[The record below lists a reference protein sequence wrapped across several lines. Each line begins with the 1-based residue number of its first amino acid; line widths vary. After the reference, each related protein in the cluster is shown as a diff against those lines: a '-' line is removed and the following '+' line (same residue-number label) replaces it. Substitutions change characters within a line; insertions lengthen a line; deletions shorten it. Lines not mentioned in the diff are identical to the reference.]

1 MKKLE
6 TALSWIVALIF
17 LQTLFFKFTGA
28 PESVWIFTKLGVEPW
43 GRILSG
49 VMELIAAVLI
59 VTNRFRAYGSLMATG
74 VMGGAIFS
82 HLLILGI
89 AVQNDGGLLFGLASI
104 SFLMS
109 FFLLVRHFKE
119 LPFRNFLSALIL
131 VPFMAQA
138 KISYNDESK
147 FGIHGYDVVSY
158 LTENKAIGGKENIS
172 SAYDGVIYLFST
184 AANKEKFIKEPLK
197 YIPAYG
203 GWCAYAMADGEKV
216 DIDPKTFKIIDGKT
230 YLFYNGLW
238 GNTLEKWN
246 VKESSLKPKADQ
258 NWEKIIK

>member
-1 MKKLE
+1 MKKIE

-17 LQTLFFKFTGA
+17 LQTLFFKFTAA

-49 VMELIAAVLI
+49 IMELIAAGLI
-59 VTNRFRAYGSLMATG
+59 VTNKFKAYGALLAAG
-74 VMGGAIFS
+74 ILGGAIVS

-89 AVQNDGGLLFGLASI
+89 NVQNDGGLLFALATAAFSI
-104 SFLMS
+104 STFL
-109 FFLLVRHFKE
+109 FFRYLKE
-119 LPFRNFLSALIL
+119 LPFKYFLSFMLL

-147 FGIHGYDVVSY
+147 FGIHGYDAVAY
-158 LTENKAIGGKENIS
+158 LTDKKAVAGKENIS
-172 SAYDGVIYLFST
+172 STYDGVTYLFST
-184 AANKEKFIKEPLK
+184 ASNKEKFALEPLK

-216 DIDPKTFKIIDGKT
+216 DVDPKTFKIIDGKT

-246 VKESSLKPKADQ
+246 VKESSFKTKADSS
-258 NWEKIIK
+258 WEKLIK